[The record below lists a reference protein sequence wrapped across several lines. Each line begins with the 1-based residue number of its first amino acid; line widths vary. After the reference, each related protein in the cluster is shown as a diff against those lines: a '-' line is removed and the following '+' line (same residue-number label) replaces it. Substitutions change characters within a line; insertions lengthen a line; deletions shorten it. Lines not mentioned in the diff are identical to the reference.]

1 LTPVGDTVSYEE
13 LRNTRNLIPFK
24 DPHMSV
30 DIRVVKRMV
39 HEIYPTIKA
48 LRRDLHRHPE
58 TAYEEVRTAR
68 VVSVLLKKFGIPHR
82 TKVGKTGV
90 VALIRGKHP
99 GKCIAFRADM
109 DALALE
115 EKNRIPH
122 RSVHPG
128 RMHACGHDGHTAN
141 LVGVAHILSHLKEHI
156 RGSVKLIFQPA
167 EEGGAGAAAMLKD
180 GAFRNPRPD
189 VIYGLHCDT
198 SFPVGSIA
206 MSPGPTAAAADTFN
220 ITIRGRG
227 THAAYPHRGIDP
239 IVISAEVIQTLQ
251 TIASRRTRPAD
262 PVVVTI
268 GTIQGGSASNIIPD
282 EVKMTGTFRTYDR
295 KLRRVVPRQIRQI
308 VRGVA
313 RAMGGS
319 GDVECTFGYPPV
331 INDRRSCEF
340 LGRLGAELLGRKN
353 VHPKPPEMGGED
365 FAFFLE
371 ETPGVMFRLGNGSAC
386 GPGHSSTFNF
396 NDRALPTGM
405 LVITMLALRWLE
417 AQ

>member
-1 LTPVGDTVSYEE
+1 
-13 LRNTRNLIPFK
+13 
-24 DPHMSV
+24 MSV

-39 HEIYPTIKA
+39 REIYPTIRT
-48 LRRDLHRHPE
+48 LRWDLHRHPE

-68 VVSVLLKKFGIPHR
+68 VVSGRLKDLAIPHR
-82 TKVGKTGV
+82 TKVGRTGI

-99 GKCIAFRADM
+99 GKCIALRADM

-115 EKNRIPH
+115 EKNRIPY
-122 RSVHPG
+122 RSLDPG

-141 LVGVAHILSHLKEHI
+141 LVGVAYILSHLKEHI
-156 RGSVKLIFQPA
+156 KGSVKLIFQPA

-180 GAFRNPRPD
+180 GAFRDPRPD

-198 SFPVGSIA
+198 NFPVGSIA

-220 ITIRGRG
+220 VTIRGRG

-239 IVISAEVIQTLQ
+239 IVIAAEVIQTLQ
-251 TIASRRTRPAD
+251 TIASRRTRPLD

-268 GTIQGGSASNIIPD
+268 GTIQAGSAWNIIPD

-308 VRGVA
+308 VQGVA

-319 GDVECTFGYPPV
+319 GEVECTFGYPPV
-331 INDRRSCEF
+331 INDRSPCEF
-340 LGRLGAELLGRKN
+340 LEKLGVELLGRKN
-353 VHPKPPEMGGED
+353 VHPKSPEMGGED

-371 ETPGVMFRLGNGSAC
+371 ETPGAMFRLGMGKGGVS
-386 GPGHSSTFNF
+386 GHSATFNF

-405 LVITMLALRWLE
+405 LVMSLLAIRWLE
-417 AQ
+417 EH